1 MSSENSYILVADAS
15 SGNLDLE
22 RQMASRMVR
31 AFEIFKERQRKYGC
45 TNIAKRGPVGVLVRL
60 DDKLARLDNAVMR
73 GAPETADETVQ
84 DTCFDIA
91 NYSFILDICR
101 AGMWPGWE
109 VRHG

>member
-1 MSSENSYILVADAS
+1 MSSENSYILVADGS
-15 SGNLDLE
+15 SGNPDLE

-60 DDKLARLDNAVMR
+60 DDKLARLDNAIMR